1 MRNQVDSNEAQKAA
15 IPFGRSAVRR
25 LRSAGEEREGPGSRA
40 PLAAAALWLIGIK
53 LATHLVAAL
62 ATPYEFHRDE
72 LLYFS
77 MGTHLRLFGMDFPPF
92 IALLSEV
99 LRGTVGISVFTYRI
113 TPALFGTAVMLLA
126 VLIAREL
133 GGGRRAQLLTALAM
147 LLNPLFLRTASL
159 FQPVV
164 LDQLWWLL
172 GFWALLRMIN
182 TQNPQWWLLLG
193 VAGGFGL
200 LSKFSILFFG
210 LAVLIGLL
218 LSDRRGAL
226 AGPWPW
232 AALGIALLIGS
243 PSIVGQLQLEF
254 PVVDQMAGLRQG
266 QLNRITLGEQLFE
279 QAIWGPQILLAVAG
293 LFVLLSRR
301 DLRPYRMLGFIAL
314 AGFVLFAV
322 LKGKAYYTGPLHPPL
337 YAAGAV
343 ALERL
348 ARPGVRR
355 MLTWTLTASIVAWG
369 LFIVPFGLPILP
381 PEPMARYA
389 ALTGITAG
397 TKTNWGG
404 QLELPQDYADMLGWE
419 EKVDAVASVL
429 AVTEAAR
436 AGRGAVLYG
445 ANYGQAG
452 ALDLYGRRLGLPPVV
467 SLAGSWYFFGPG
479 DRPGNPVV
487 LLGVEPEELET
498 VRCGRVELATRVENR
513 WGVPEERDVPVT
525 ICHDPSITVQQLWE
539 LEAEGRVD

>member
-1 MRNQVDSNEAQKAA
+1 MR
-15 IPFGRSAVRR
+15 
-25 LRSAGEEREGPGSRA
+25 GPRA
-40 PLAAAALWLIGIK
+40 PLAAAALWLIGVK
-53 LATHLVAAL
+53 LATHLVAAI

-92 IALLSEV
+92 IALLSEA
-99 LRGTVGISVFTYRI
+99 LRGSLGVSVFTYRF

-172 GFWALLRMIN
+172 GFWALLRLIN
-182 TQNPQWWLLLG
+182 TEDPRWWLLLG
-193 VAGGFGL
+193 VAGGLGL

-210 LAVLIGLL
+210 LAVLVALVI
-218 LSDRRGAL
+218 SDRRGSL

-232 AALGIALLIGS
+232 AALGIALVIGS
-243 PSIVGQLQLEF
+243 PSIAGQIRLSF
-254 PVVDQMAGLRQG
+254 PVVEQMAGLRQG

-279 QAIWGPQILLAVAG
+279 QAIWGPQILLALTG
-293 LFVLLSRR
+293 LIALLARR
-301 DLRPYRMLGFIAL
+301 DFRPYRIVGLAAL
-314 AGFVLFAV
+314 AGFVLFAI
-322 LKGKAYYTGPLHPPL
+322 LKGKAYYAGPLHPPL

-348 ARPGVRR
+348 ARPRLQRV
-355 MLTWTLTASIVAWG
+355 LSATLVGAIIAWG
-369 LFIVPFGLPILP
+369 VFVLPFGLPVVP

-389 ALTGITAG
+389 AMTGITAG
-397 TKTNWGG
+397 TKTNWGA
-404 QLELPQDYADMLGWE
+404 QLELPQDYADMLGWK
-419 EKVDAVASVL
+419 EKAEAVASMLFVQEPSL
-429 AVTEAAR
+429 IR
-436 AGRGAVLYG
+436 HGAVLYG

-498 VRCGRVELATRVENR
+498 VGCGRVELATRVENR

-525 ICHDPSITVQQLWE
+525 FCYDPSITLQRLWE
-539 LEAEGRVD
+539 LEAEGRVH